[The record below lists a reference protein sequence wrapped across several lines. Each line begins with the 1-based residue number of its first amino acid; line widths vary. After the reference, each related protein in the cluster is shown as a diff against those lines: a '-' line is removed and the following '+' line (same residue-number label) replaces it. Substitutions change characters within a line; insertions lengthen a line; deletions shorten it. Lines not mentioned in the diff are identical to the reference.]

1 MSRPLSRKACQR
13 LIQVSKVPT
22 RRIKSF
28 HEVLTD
34 AVNYYCENGWDSEKS
49 LNAWCGKL
57 RIAAE
62 RKTNDKDLARA
73 HLTQIYRRLVV
84 DGGVNKEIGKP
95 KAFGLEKIKPSL
107 RAELDRRIFISAN
120 LIKINREQ
128 AIDKTIQRF
137 TGWVSSVPP
146 DGTFVI
152 DKVEQKAAIK
162 KDIVQEAFERRRVAI
177 DQGHKLASNIR
188 YIHAVQTGAIAL
200 RWHSDWRQPDY
211 DYRPK
216 HKERDERIYLL
227 RDSWAL
233 EKGLIKPANGYYDE
247 ITAAAEEPFCR
258 CKALPVYSPRDLPDE
273 YLTEKGKNE
282 LNRA

>member
-1 MSRPLSRKACQR
+1 MSRPQSHRCQAM
-13 LIQVSKVPT
+13 SKVGT
-22 RRIKSF
+22 RRFKTF

-34 AVNYYCENGWDSEKS
+34 AVNYYAENGWDSEKS
-49 LNAWCGKL
+49 LNAWHGKL
-57 RIAAE
+57 RRAAE
-62 RKTNDKDLARA
+62 QKTNDKDLARA
-73 HLTQIYRRLVV
+73 HLKKIYQRLVV
-84 DGGVNKEIGKP
+84 DGGINKEIGKP
-95 KAFGLEKIKPSL
+95 KSFGMEKIKPSL

-128 AIDKTIQRF
+128 AIEKTLQRF

-152 DKVEQKAAIK
+152 DRVEQKAAIK
-162 KDIVQEAFERRRVAI
+162 KDFAQIDYERRRVAI

-200 RWHSDWRQPDY
+200 KWHSDWRQPGY

-216 HKERDERIYLL
+216 HKKRDGHIYLL
-227 RDSWAL
+227 RDTWAL

-247 ITAAAEEPFCR
+247 ITAAGEEVFCR

-273 YLTEKGKNE
+273 FLTDKGKNE